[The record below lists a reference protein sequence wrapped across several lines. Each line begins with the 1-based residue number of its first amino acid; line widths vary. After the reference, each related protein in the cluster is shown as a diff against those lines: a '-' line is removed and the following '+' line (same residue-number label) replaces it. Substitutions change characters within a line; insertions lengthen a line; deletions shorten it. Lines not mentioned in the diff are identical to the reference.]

1 MTHEIPIKDVI
12 KTLKEI
18 KDGQVLFYKK
28 EALEI
33 AIELLSTNKSE
44 WISVSERLPEDGDY
58 LVTIESIDGTLRIN
72 MRSFAKD
79 LNKVDKFDFSK
90 HKSGWYDYDTEYGY
104 WEDTRVIA
112 WMPLPEPYKAE

>member
-1 MTHEIPIKDVI
+1 MTHEMPIKDVI

-44 WISVSERLPEDGDY
+44 WILCEDRLPDKLVICSDIYNEVMVGYVYEDEDSKTGY
-58 LVTIESIDGTLRIN
+58 TTEYIDGF
-72 MRSFAKD
+72 M
-79 LNKVDKFDFSK
+79 
-90 HKSGWYDYDTEYGY
+90 YD
-104 WEDTRVIA
+104 VVA
-112 WMPLPEPYKAE
+112 WQPLPEPYKKGEK